1 MSAANTDVESL
12 ARAQRELADFRSETE
27 RFWRAANYAFDILE
41 DELAQC
47 RAELARQAE
56 EAGVRTASDAASG
69 NASEISRM
77 LYENEYGDN
86 RSVVEL
92 EEKIERLRV
101 LELHYAD
108 SRDAFLG
115 DMRTLLQD
123 GAGADSIQHGM
134 SALVN
139 LLEDYLGR

>member
-86 RSVVEL
+86 APLSSLRRRSSVCACSSCITRIRAMRFL
-92 EEKIERLRV
+92 ETCARCCRTGRV
-101 LELHYAD
+101 QIRYSMVCPLW
-108 SRDAFLG
+108 
-115 DMRTLLQD
+115 
-123 GAGADSIQHGM
+123 
-134 SALVN
+134 
-139 LLEDYLGR
+139 